1 MRQISIIRFLPFFIE
16 KMVLDIVSLA
26 ITNFHIFPIMNI
38 RLSTLLFLFSFSISV
53 FSQTNTTNHTTINSS
68 ATGSIVQDEYIKIL
82 WLDKN
87 GAIQL
92 NTTYIK
98 TLTDQQRAALGYI
111 ATDVSSECNWDGA
124 KKADE
129 SNLKCRFL
137 WALNLGY
144 QCSETHLSFLKK
156 WFKEDTKVLERLQY
170 CNKTASSAK
179 IQDHFIEVKMM
190 TAKDTIKILYS
201 AVGEDLD
208 KQKTW
213 SWQEESTYSFT
224 KTGIKQV
231 NRKNINGEYN

>member
-1 MRQISIIRFLPFFIE
+1 
-16 KMVLDIVSLA
+16 
-26 ITNFHIFPIMNI
+26 MNI
-38 RLSTLLFLFSFSISV
+38 RLLTLLFLSIFSTSV
-53 FSQTNTTNHTTINSS
+53 FSQNNAISSTTVNKS
-68 ATGSIVQDEYIKIL
+68 AIENESQDIYIKIL
-82 WLDKN
+82 WLDN
-87 GAIQL
+87 TGTLQL
-92 NTTYIK
+92 NTNYIK

-124 KKADE
+124 KKADG

-137 WALNLGY
+137 SALNLGY

-156 WFKEDTKVLERLQY
+156 WFKEDTKVLDRLQY
-170 CNKTASSAK
+170 CNKTESSAK
-179 IQDHFIEVKMM
+179 IQDHFIEIKMI
-190 TAKDTIKILYS
+190 TTKETIKILYS

-224 KTGIKQV
+224 KTGIKQI

>member
-1 MRQISIIRFLPFFIE
+1 
-16 KMVLDIVSLA
+16 
-26 ITNFHIFPIMNI
+26 MNI
-38 RLSTLLFLFSFSISV
+38 RLITLLFLSIFSTSV
-53 FSQTNTTNHTTINSS
+53 FSQNNAISSTTVNKS
-68 ATGSIVQDEYIKIL
+68 AIENESQDIYIKIL
-82 WLDKN
+82 WLDN
-87 GAIQL
+87 TGTLQL
-92 NTTYIK
+92 NTNYIK

-124 KKADE
+124 KKADG

-137 WALNLGY
+137 SALNLGY

-156 WFKEDTKVLERLQY
+156 WFKEDTKVLDRLQY
-170 CNKTASSAK
+170 CNKTESSAK
-179 IQDHFIEVKMM
+179 IQDHFIEIKMI
-190 TAKDTIKILYS
+190 TTKETIKILYS

-224 KTGIKQV
+224 KTGIKQI

>member
-1 MRQISIIRFLPFFIE
+1 
-16 KMVLDIVSLA
+16 
-26 ITNFHIFPIMNI
+26 MNI
-38 RLSTLLFLFSFSISV
+38 RLLTLLFLSIFSTSV
-53 FSQTNTTNHTTINSS
+53 FSQNNAISSTTVNKPSTENES
-68 ATGSIVQDEYIKIL
+68 QDIYIKIL
-82 WLDKN
+82 WLDN
-87 GAIQL
+87 TGTLQL
-92 NTTYIK
+92 NTNYIK

-124 KKADE
+124 KKADG

-137 WALNLGY
+137 SALNLGY

-156 WFKEDTKVLERLQY
+156 WFKEDTKVLDRLQY
-170 CNKTASSAK
+170 CNKTESSAK
-179 IQDHFIEVKMM
+179 IQDHFIEIKMI
-190 TAKDTIKILYS
+190 TTKETIKILYS

-224 KTGIKQV
+224 KTGIKQI

>member
-1 MRQISIIRFLPFFIE
+1 
-16 KMVLDIVSLA
+16 
-26 ITNFHIFPIMNI
+26 MNI
-38 RLSTLLFLFSFSISV
+38 RLLTLLFLSIFSTSV
-53 FSQTNTTNHTTINSS
+53 FSQNNAISSTTVNKS
-68 ATGSIVQDEYIKIL
+68 ATENESQDIYIKIL
-82 WLDKN
+82 WLD
-87 GAIQL
+87 
-92 NTTYIK
+92 NTGTLQFNTNYIK

-124 KKADE
+124 KKADG

-137 WALNLGY
+137 SALNLGY

-156 WFKEDTKVLERLQY
+156 WFKEDTKVLDRLQY
-170 CNKTASSAK
+170 CNKTESSAK
-179 IQDHFIEVKMM
+179 IQDHFIEIKMI
-190 TAKDTIKILYS
+190 TTKETIKILYS

-224 KTGIKQV
+224 KTGIKQI

>member
-1 MRQISIIRFLPFFIE
+1 
-16 KMVLDIVSLA
+16 
-26 ITNFHIFPIMNI
+26 MNI
-38 RLSTLLFLFSFSISV
+38 RLLTLLFLSIFSTSV
-53 FSQTNTTNHTTINSS
+53 FSQNNAISSTTVNKS
-68 ATGSIVQDEYIKIL
+68 AIENESQDIYIKIL
-82 WLDKN
+82 WLD
-87 GAIQL
+87 
-92 NTTYIK
+92 NTGTLQFNTNYIK

-124 KKADE
+124 KKADG

-137 WALNLGY
+137 SALNLGY

-156 WFKEDTKVLERLQY
+156 WFKEDTKVLDRLQY
-170 CNKTASSAK
+170 CNKTESSAK
-179 IQDHFIEVKMM
+179 IQDHFIEIKMI
-190 TAKDTIKILYS
+190 TTKETIKILYS

-224 KTGIKQV
+224 KTGIKQI